1 MKSYIYPK
9 LMREE
14 MNPLYAENPD
24 ARYAAVNRAL
34 VETDLGTLSRMGLR
48 RARQQPKA
56 GYEPFGVALGDA
68 ALRVLDSLPASTSRS
83 ALIQW
88 ILSEKG

>member
-9 LMREE
+9 LLREE

-24 ARYAAVNRAL
+24 ARSEAVTRAL
-34 VETDLGTLSRMGLR
+34 LETDRDTLTRMGLR
-48 RARQQPKA
+48 RARQRPKA
-56 GYEPFGVALGDA
+56 PYEPFGIALGDEA
-68 ALRVLDSLPASTSRS
+68 IRVMDSLPAATSRS

-88 ILSEKG
+88 MLSC